1 MNDQIHLSRGNRP
14 MYGALTAALSA
25 IFHLDDAGSTVTAID
40 VRGSRPVLTI
50 DKPPAFVRGVATVT
64 QGIGGERTKRMAANF
79 HGVQIEWTEPAP
91 APVHAAG
98 ACRA

>member
-1 MNDQIHLSRGNRP
+1 
-14 MYGALTAALSA
+14 MYSALTLALSA

-64 QGIGGERTKRMAANF
+64 QGVGGARKQRMAANF
-79 HGVQIEWTEPAP
+79 HGAQIEWTEPAP
-91 APVHAAG
+91 SPLQATG
-98 ACRA
+98 ARRA